1 MNSILYAK
9 IKGKKLV
16 NEFDIA
22 NLMKKTTNFDDKL
35 KNIIKKLLQ
44 IKQYMQRVN
53 KLNELSEKVKL
64 LSTKG

>member
-44 IKQYMQRVN
+44 IKQNMQRVN